1 MFENDG
7 LKGGYWNKF
16 DNFGLKVGIYHRLFA
31 LSLPLAAILIFG
43 FELIGIGLTVF
54 FVGIPLFWNLRS
66 QELVKQQKMINEY
79 LKDIRGEDI

>member
-1 MFENDG
+1 MFFEAIQ
-7 LKGGYWNKF
+7 
-16 DNFGLKVGIYHRLFA
+16 DNYIQGQIA
-31 LSLPLAAILIFG
+31 TILIFG

-79 LKDIRGEDI
+79 SKDIRDEDL